1 MNNPDSYFDELDEI
15 NYMIGLD
22 WYGPKRNGNENMEK
36 KFIVMRPNQ
45 MTHKTYEEAEKQA
58 KQFVARNHDDY
69 VIVQAVAL
77 ANTPTPDVSVTKL

>member
-1 MNNPDSYFDELDEI
+1 MSNPGNCFDEEFELDFSW
-15 NYMIGLD
+15 LD
-22 WYGPKRNGNENMEK
+22 YNPRNGNENMEK

-69 VIVQAVAL
+69 VIVQAIAL